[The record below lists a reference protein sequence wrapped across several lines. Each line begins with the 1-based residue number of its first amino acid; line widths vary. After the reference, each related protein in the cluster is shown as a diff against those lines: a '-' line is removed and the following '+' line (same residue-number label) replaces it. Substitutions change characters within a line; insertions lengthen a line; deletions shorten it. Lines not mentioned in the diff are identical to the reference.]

1 MKARTVEI
9 LKSFASISN
18 QILFRVGTEV
28 RIASAQ
34 NHKFGI
40 ATLDDEDAFP
50 TEFAIYDLT
59 EFLSVYGLFEAPVIE
74 YREHECVI
82 SDGDSRKMVHYK
94 YANKAIIN
102 APSVKPISL
111 GDTRVTFNMSKK
123 VFENATKA
131 AAIMRL
137 NEMRVNENGVTLL
150 NVERGSDDASGNS
163 YDVDVGD
170 FTVVDLSEKPNL
182 YIAFGD
188 LKMIP
193 DDYVVTFTTKG
204 VVFDSVQ
211 GDLKY
216 VLSYITH

>member
-74 YREHECVI
+74 YCEHECVI

-94 YANKAIIN
+94 L
-102 APSVKPISL
+102 SL
-111 GDTRVTFNMSKK
+111 
-123 VFENATKA
+123 
-131 AAIMRL
+131 IH
-137 NEMRVNENGVTLL
+137 
-150 NVERGSDDASGNS
+150 
-163 YDVDVGD
+163 
-170 FTVVDLSEKPNL
+170 
-182 YIAFGD
+182 I
-188 LKMIP
+188 
-193 DDYVVTFTTKG
+193 
-204 VVFDSVQ
+204 
-211 GDLKY
+211 
-216 VLSYITH
+216 